1 MYHFVRA
8 CNRKGYNMKVTF
20 LTPPPLDGKPAAER
34 IFGCNYGIYP
44 TPNIFILTLAA
55 ILKEINIE
63 AKLLDFTANQNAIND
78 FVDAISC
85 DDSDIYVFYTVFLS
99 KKTDILAREKIRE
112 LRPTAKYIYLSTE
125 PTASPDDFIAAD
137 TVVVRGEP
145 DDTLSELVPLFISG
159 GSLSEVL
166 GISYKNESGIVH
178 NPPRPVI
185 ENLDR
190 LPFPDRSL
198 IDPSK
203 FHNPKLS
210 RLPYT
215 ALMASRGCSYRCYY
229 CVPNSLD
236 FAREIEFKGNNDGNH
251 KPPVRVR
258 SASSVLKEVAEIKA
272 QGYKSFFILDDQ
284 FPWDERRTLEI
295 MDGLKGL
302 DMEWCCLARA
312 NHLLNENIVKA
323 MAEAGCAFI
332 AIGVESFNQEILDYI
347 KKDIKVE
354 MIYKAVANLKKYGI
368 EPELNILI
376 GSCPLETEQTINH
389 TVQEAIKLDVD
400 YVLISVCTPFPHTD
414 FNKIAKQNGWMIEPE
429 YRAIDPIK
437 QSFISYP
444 HLPKADL
451 ERIIRRSYINFYYR
465 PSYIWKR
472 IRKLNGL
479 SDLFNKAKA
488 AISILRD

>member
-1 MYHFVRA
+1 
-8 CNRKGYNMKVTF
+8 MKATF

-55 ILKEINIE
+55 ILEE
-63 AKLLDFTANQNAIND
+63 CGFVAKVVDFTTGDLGSKSFDNYFIN
-78 FVDAISC
+78 
-85 DDSDIYVFYTVFLS
+85 DDSDIYIFYTVFLS
-99 KKTDILAREKIRE
+99 KKTDIMARNNIRSQ
-112 LRPTAKYIYLSTE
+112 RSKAKFIFLSTE
-125 PTASPDDFIAAD
+125 PTASPDDFVAD
-137 TVVVRGEP
+137 DSVVIRGEP
-145 DDTLSELVPLFISG
+145 DDTIRELAPKLVLG
-159 GSLSEVL
+159 ESLTDVK
-166 GISYKNESGIVH
+166 GISYEIADKIIH
-178 NPPRPVI
+178 NPPRQII
-185 ENLDR
+185 EDLDR

-198 IDPSK
+198 IDATK
-203 FHNPKLS
+203 YHNPKLS

-236 FAREIEFKGNNDGNH
+236 FAREIEFKDNNEGRI

-258 SASSVLKEVAEIKA
+258 SAVSVLKEIREIKA

-284 FPWDERRTLEI
+284 FPWDEQRTLDI
-295 MDGLKGL
+295 MAGLKCL

-312 NHLLNENIVKA
+312 NHLLNENVVKA

-347 KKDIKVE
+347 RKDIKVE
-354 MIYKAVANLKKYGI
+354 MIYQAVSNLKKYGI

-376 GSCPLETEQTINH
+376 GSCPLETEATINH

-414 FNKIAKQNGWMIEPE
+414 FNKIAKDNGWMIEPE

-444 HLPKADL
+444 HLTKTDL
-451 ERIIRRSYINFYYR
+451 ERIIKSAYIKFYYR
-465 PSYIWKR
+465 PRYIWKR
-472 IRKLNGL
+472 LRKITGL
-479 SDLFNKAKA
+479 SDLMNKSKA
-488 AISILRD
+488 AISILR